1 MSGTPMSFWPLG
13 RGAARARRSVPGRE
27 LDARSR
33 NGAVDHRG
41 QRGAALQY
49 RRWRHLRLRP
59 AADKHSSLI
68 PPTI

>member
-41 QRGAALQY
+41 QSGAALQY
-49 RRWRHLRLRP
+49 RRWWGTLNMS
-59 AADKHSSLI
+59 AVSSMVI
-68 PPTI
+68 GG